1 MEPPEP
7 QAGPSPARLAGVD
20 EAGRGPLAGP
30 VVAAA
35 VVLPPEAGIH
45 GVVDSKRLD
54 HSRREVLA
62 DRIGRAAQGY
72 GIGIAEAEEID
83 RVNVLEATLTA
94 MARAVAALSTA
105 PGEVWV
111 DGPHV
116 PPLDCRARA
125 IVGGDGSV
133 PSISAASILAK
144 VTRDRLMR
152 DLAEQFPGYGLER
165 HKGYPT
171 REHLD
176 ALARH
181 GPSRVHRHS
190 FAPVRAAAAGDRG
203 TARP

>member
-35 VVLPPEAGIH
+35 VVLPSEAPIP
-45 GVVDSKRLD
+45 GVMDSKRLD
-54 HSRREVLA
+54 HSRREFLVDAIL
-62 DRIGRAAQGY
+62 DAARGY
-72 GIGIAEAEEID
+72 GIGVAEPEEID

-94 MARAVAALSTA
+94 MARAVAMLSTT
-105 PGEVWV
+105 PEEVWV

-116 PPLDCRARA
+116 PAVDCRARA
-125 IVGGDGSV
+125 IVGGDSCV

-144 VTRDRLMR
+144 VTRDRMMR
-152 DLAEQFPGYGLER
+152 DLAEDFPGYGLER

-171 REHLD
+171 REHLE

-181 GPSRVHRHS
+181 GPSRAHRQS
-190 FAPVRAAAAGDRG
+190 FAPVRAAAGG
-203 TARP
+203 EHGSARP